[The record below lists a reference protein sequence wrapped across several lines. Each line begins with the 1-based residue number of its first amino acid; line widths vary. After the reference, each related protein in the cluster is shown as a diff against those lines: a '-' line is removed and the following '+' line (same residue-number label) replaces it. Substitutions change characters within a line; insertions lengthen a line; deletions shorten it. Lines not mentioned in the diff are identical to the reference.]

1 MEFIRTATFMQYL
14 FDRPAT
20 ARRAAMI
27 VDGILGGRSPRLSDV
42 AQHMPGSATANY
54 KAIQRFIAQS
64 DVKAALLRLFQDDAE
79 FVIGDVT
86 EMPRPQAYKTSY
98 VGTLSDGETHGYWL
112 LVLATPFRGRAVPC
126 SLLSYSSRTIAQGAG
141 SRNLCHW
148 QAFDELKALLGTK
161 PLVLDRDFSYLELL
175 QYCVHAGINFVI
187 RLNMR
192 SQPPKFYTAEGR
204 QVTLML
210 GLGQQE
216 IYHQL
221 RYRNQVTVN
230 VIGVWRYGTHEP
242 LWVMSNLEPQ
252 RALQIYF
259 GRMKIDESFRD
270 LKDLLGLDHLMNKT
284 QHNMQQMAALTLIA
298 YAVGLLVGECLRDE
312 LYGPPPTSDATA
324 PLAPSSPEP
333 KPPASRHKWRLYS
346 GLFIL
351 LKHKLSLSRKR
362 LRQLVDQ
369 VLLTFAALVCP
380 PVRN

>member
-1 MEFIRTATFMQYL
+1 MKFIRTAAFMQYL

-20 ARRAAMI
+20 AQHAAAI
-27 VDGILGGRSPRLSDV
+27 VDAILDGRSPRLSAI
-42 AQHMPGSATANY
+42 AQHMPGTASANY
-54 KAIQRFIAQS
+54 KAIQRFIAGV

-79 FVIGDVT
+79 FVIGDAT
-86 EMPRPQAYKTSY
+86 EMPRPQAYRTSY

-112 LVLATPFRGRAVPC
+112 LVLATPFRGRALPC

-148 QAFDELKALLGTK
+148 QIFNELKALLGDK

-204 QVTLML
+204 QVTPML
-210 GLGQQE
+210 GIGQKE
-216 IYHQL
+216 VYYQL

-230 VIGVWRYGTHEP
+230 LIGVWRSGMHEP
-242 LWVMSNLEPQ
+242 LWVMSNLEPE
-252 RALQIYF
+252 RALRIYH
-259 GRMKIDESFRD
+259 GRMKIDESFKD

-284 QHNMQQMAALTLIA
+284 QSNMEQMAALTLIA
-298 YAVGLLVGECLRDE
+298 YAVGLLVGERLRDE
-312 LYGPPPTSDATA
+312 LYGPAPNTQANSHEAPDSTEPQPP
-324 PLAPSSPEP
+324 PR
-333 KPPASRHKWRLYS
+333 RHKWQLYS

-351 LKHKLSLSRKR
+351 LKHKLSLSRQR
-362 LRQLVDQ
+362 LRQLIDE
-369 VLLTFAALVCP
+369 VLLTFNALACP
-380 PVRN
+380 PVRT